1 MTLSASRSEALIAG
15 CPLFA
20 GLEPPAL
27 AALAAAAVEVE
38 FAAGRA
44 IAREGEIGTGL
55 FVIEEGSVRVVR
67 DGVDVVRL
75 GQGDFF
81 GELSVLDG
89 GPRIATVVADTG
101 PTRCLAIA
109 TWDLERVLHDQP
121 GAALSVLRVVAA
133 RLRAASA
140 DHRS

>member
-1 MTLSASRSEALIAG
+1 MPLPASRREALIAG

-67 DGVDVVRL
+67 DGVDIAHL
-75 GQGDFF
+75 GRGDFF

-89 GPRIATVVADTG
+89 GPRIASVVAGTG
-101 PTRCLAIA
+101 PTRCLAVA
-109 TWDLERVLHDQP
+109 TWDLERILHDEP
-121 GAALSVLRVVAA
+121 GAALAVLRVVAA
-133 RLRAASA
+133 RLRSAST